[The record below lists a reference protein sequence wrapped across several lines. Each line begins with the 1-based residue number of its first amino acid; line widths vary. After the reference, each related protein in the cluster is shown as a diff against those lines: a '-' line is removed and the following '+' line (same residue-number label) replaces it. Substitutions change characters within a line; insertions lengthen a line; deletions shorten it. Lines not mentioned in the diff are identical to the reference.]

1 MEREILAQNIRRY
14 RKSAG
19 MTQKTLAKKISLT
32 PDTISLLELGR
43 QKNPGLK
50 YLIAISRE
58 LNVKLFQLFM
68 ENSEDLNI
76 NLIVSDQN
84 VENLQRILDKI
95 EIAIIRK

>member
-1 MEREILAQNIRRY
+1 
-14 RKSAG
+14 